1 MLVGVIGIWIWEFK
15 SFDEVLGTIFPWEK
29 RYGFANIIYGLKL
42 SNLFTA
48 SIVSIALAI
57 GLFLKKKAG
66 WILITGWF
74 YFFLFNFFNSLII
87 DGVPDTLIEFQL
99 LLLFLIPIGFIILM
113 NKFDGIKK
121 YHGIEN
127 KNRIRLN
134 FFAIGTGIILVGFRI
149 LKKNLLQHW
158 L

>member
-1 MLVGVIGIWIWEFK
+1 M
-15 SFDEVLGTIFPWEK
+15 
-29 RYGFANIIYGLKL
+29 
-42 SNLFTA
+42 FTA
-48 SIVSIALAI
+48 SIASIALVI
-57 GLFLKKKAG
+57 GLFLKKKTG

-87 DGVPDTLIEFQL
+87 DGLPESPAEFLL

-121 YHGIEN
+121 YHGTEN
-127 KNRIRLN
+127 EDRIKLN
-134 FFAIGTGIILVGFRI
+134 LFAIGTGIVLVGFRI
-149 LKKNLLQHW
+149 IKKTLLQQR